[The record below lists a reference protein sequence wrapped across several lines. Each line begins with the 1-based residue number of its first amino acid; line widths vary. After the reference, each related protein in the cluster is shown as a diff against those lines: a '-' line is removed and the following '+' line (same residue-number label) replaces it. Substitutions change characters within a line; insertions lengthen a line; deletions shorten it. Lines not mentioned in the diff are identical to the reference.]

1 MPSGKNGGVG
11 KAVTPAVGGPGVTA
25 GPSVSDASQHKAA
38 ASKAFLENHY
48 REMLR
53 DSRSGAPRTVG
64 PREREPTVE
73 DFQLLKCIGRGAF
86 GEVYV
91 CHRIGDPTGQLY
103 ALKRMRKTDMI
114 RKRQVTHVRSE
125 KDVLS
130 EAASSNPWVVRL
142 YVSFQDDTYLYM
154 VMEYMPGGDMISWL
168 CDKGSFP
175 VDATRFYIAELSEAV
190 ASVHRMFFVH
200 RDIKPDNI
208 LFGTDGHI
216 KLSDFGLSKRF
227 DKGKEELLCFED
239 AEETTKADA
248 NSNTVASGNGNGN
261 GNGDDDDDDDDEPSK
276 RKRFVSIVGSPG
288 YIAPEILLRQ
298 AYGINCDW
306 WSVGVIMY
314 EMLYGIP
321 PFFSNDQNE
330 TCRKITNWQRTL
342 HFPTG
347 RDVPDEAVD
356 FMRRLMCDRRDRM
369 NYSQIRSHPFFEGLD
384 MDHLRE
390 MRALYIPV
398 LSNPLDTRYFPDI
411 DERQLNTRPAEDRT
425 VKEVDPHGV
434 MFADFQFNYN
444 SRKHR
449 EAMLEASAAGQQK
462 GKGGHP
468 QKC

>member
-1 MPSGKNGGVG
+1 MKSSKTGNSSKQ
-11 KAVTPAVGGPGVTA
+11 PAVPGA
-25 GPSVSDASQHKAA
+25 NSSSSVSDTSQHKAA

-53 DSRSGAPRTVG
+53 DARSGAPRTVG
-64 PREREPTVE
+64 PREKEPTID

-103 ALKRMRKTDMI
+103 ALKRLRKTDMI

-142 YVSFQDDTYLYM
+142 YVSFQDENYLYM

-168 CDKGSFP
+168 CDKGCFS
-175 VDATRFYIAELSEAV
+175 VEATRFYIAELCEAV
-190 ASVHRMFFVH
+190 ASVHHMFFVH

-227 DKGKEELLCFED
+227 DKGEEELLCFED
-239 AEETTKADA
+239 ADETTTAKPGD
-248 NSNTVASGNGNGN
+248 SGNGSSGATQ
-261 GNGDDDDDDDDEPSK
+261 DDDEAETEPSK
-276 RKRFVSIVGSPG
+276 RKRFQSIVGSPG

-298 AYGINCDW
+298 EYGVNCDW

-321 PFFSNDQNE
+321 PFFSHEANE
-330 TCRKITNWQRTL
+330 TCRKITTWQRSL
-342 HFPTG
+342 HFPSG
-347 RDVPDEAVD
+347 RGVPDEAVD
-356 FMRRLMCDRRDRM
+356 FMRRLMCDRKDRM
-369 NYSQIRSHPFFEGLD
+369 SYEQIRSHAFFDGLN
-384 MDHLRE
+384 MDRLRE
-390 MRALYIPV
+390 MRAVYIPL

-411 DERQLNTRPAEDRT
+411 DERQLNARPLDDNKT
-425 VKEVDPHGV
+425 VKEVDPRGV
-434 MFADFQFNYN
+434 MFADFRFNYN
-444 SRKHR
+444 SRRRR
-449 EAMLEASAAGQQK
+449 ESMLAAAEQQK
-462 GKGGHP
+462 EKEA
-468 QKC
+468 QLQQQQQDT